1 MADSNERYHLLGGH
15 AIEAEIEKVL
25 RGLGFEPLDLTRKVE
40 EFSGGWQMRIE
51 LAKILLSKPD
61 FILLDEPTNHL
72 DIESI
77 QWLEGFL
84 KNYPGAV
91 LIVSHDR
98 SFLDNV
104 TNRTLQLFG
113 GSLYDF
119 NLPYT
124 EFMKVRE
131 EQKRQQEN
139 AYKNQQRQIAQ
150 TERFIERFRSKATLA
165 SRVQSR
171 IKQLEKIDRIEL
183 EEEDSASIKIRF
195 AEPPRSARVM
205 AEAAG
210 LSKSYGEKL
219 VLDTIDFAI
228 ERGEKVAFVGR
239 NGEGKSTLS
248 KILAGMESYDGR
260 LEIGANTN
268 IGYYAQHQ
276 AELLNENLSVLEVI
290 DFAAKGEMRLQIRKI
305 LGAFL
310 FSGDTV
316 DKKVKVLSGGEKSRL
331 ALALLL
337 LNPYNLLILD
347 EPTNHLDM
355 KARDV
360 LKDALTDYKGSLII
374 VSHDR
379 HFLHG
384 LTTRTYYFR
393 DRKVKEYLGDIYDFL
408 DKYKMET
415 LRELEFSRAAGAKSS
430 DGPSRSKL
438 EREQKKAF
446 EREERKLKRAIE
458 EAEKAIEKLES
469 GISSLEQVFA
479 GSALHGDI
487 ELMKSKQAEYSS
499 LQQELEFKIEE
510 WTRLGEELENLV
522 AEFEAG
528 NLIE

>member
-1 MADSNERYHLLGGH
+1 MIAVNNLSVHFGGDYLFDGLNFSINPKDCIGLIGRNGTGKTTLIKILAGMDSPEEGTITRPNDMTTGYLPQEGHIETDKNVFDETKSALTELIKLENDIANITGEIQNRHDTGSDEYSKLLKRLADSNERYHLLGGH

-290 DFAAKGEMRLQIRKI
+290 DFAAKGEI
-305 LGAFL
+305 G
-310 FSGDTV
+310 
-316 DKKVKVLSGGEKSRL
+316 
-331 ALALLL
+331 
-337 LNPYNLLILD
+337 
-347 EPTNHLDM
+347 
-355 KARDV
+355 
-360 LKDALTDYKGSLII
+360 
-374 VSHDR
+374 
-379 HFLHG
+379 
-384 LTTRTYYFR
+384 
-393 DRKVKEYLGDIYDFL
+393 
-408 DKYKMET
+408 
-415 LRELEFSRAAGAKSS
+415 RAH
-430 DGPSRSKL
+430 
-438 EREQKKAF
+438 
-446 EREERKLKRAIE
+446 
-458 EAEKAIEKLES
+458 
-469 GISSLEQVFA
+469 V
-479 GSALHGDI
+479 
-487 ELMKSKQAEYSS
+487 
-499 LQQELEFKIEE
+499 
-510 WTRLGEELENLV
+510 
-522 AEFEAG
+522 
-528 NLIE
+528 